1 MADISGANSNLSQ
14 LDQLE
19 IAFRQSQQ
27 FQIDRLEEK
36 KQAIENKSTF
46 FNSLNSRLNSI
57 VSRIDTF
64 ELDNAP
70 DRFRAKQVI
79 SSSSDFVTATASG
92 DALEGVNTVRVN
104 RLAKN
109 DLLISGRYE
118 LERDFEITGIKSLE
132 FIVGDEIKTVEV
144 DFDQLLADKKELL
157 ISNGT
162 LDGDISDVKLNYDD
176 AVTGII
182 RAVNL
187 ADIGINTSSVK
198 DSNSTARMTFRAVS
212 SGTDGSISFND
223 SDIFSSI
230 GLLKDDLVDE
240 DGNRRIVSDSEAGY
254 RVSDKNELDASA
266 VINGVNVTS
275 SSNSIGDAV
284 EGLTIELKQVQ
295 SSDDF
300 EVVLNTSINTKEVT
314 DFITPFIA
322 SFNELVNFLREE
334 REIVQ
339 TESSASSLSFR
350 LRSLL
355 SERITTAKEGN
366 PNFITNIGLSVNSD
380 GTLSISDNSRLEELL
395 EEDPQKVI
403 DIFISGDGIID
414 KVKSAVEVLK
424 NDDEDFIRDRT
435 LALADQI
442 DNEQNRIE
450 NVQDRIDRQAQAQR
464 DQFQRVLEAFFEA
477 QTQFNSYS
485 AFFQGSGQN
494 SQTSLLQQSQQIQ

>member
-1 MADISGANSNLSQ
+1 MSDISSANSNLTQ

-27 FQIDRLEEK
+27 FQIDRLEERK
-36 KQAIENKSTF
+36 LEIENKSTF
-46 FNSLNSRLNSI
+46 FNNLNSRLNSI

-70 DRFRAKQVI
+70 DRFRAKQVV
-79 SSSSDFVTATASG
+79 SSSSDYVTASASG
-92 DALEGVNTVRVN
+92 DALEGINTVRVN
-104 RLAKN
+104 RLAQN
-109 DLLISGRYE
+109 DLLISGRYQ
-118 LERDFEITGIKSLE
+118 LEDDFEINGVQTLE
-132 FIVGDEIKTVEV
+132 FLVGDELQTVEV
-144 DFDQLLADKKELL
+144 DFDQFLADKKELL
-157 ISNGT
+157 ISEGT
-162 LDGDISDVKLNYDD
+162 LEGNIEDVKLSFDD

-182 RAVNL
+182 KAVNL
-187 ADIGINTSSVK
+187 ADIGVDASSVK
-198 DSNSTARMTFRAVS
+198 DSSTTARMTFRASS

-223 SDIFSSI
+223 SDIFASI
-230 GLLKDDLVDE
+230 GLIKENLVDD
-240 DGNRRIVSDSEAGY
+240 DGNREIVSDTSAGY
-254 RVSDKNELDASA
+254 RVSVVDDLDASA
-266 VINGVNVTS
+266 VINGVNITS

-284 EGLTIELKQVQ
+284 EGLTVELKQVQ
-295 SSDDF
+295 SSEDS
-300 EVVLNTSINTKEVT
+300 EVILNTSINTQEVT
-314 DFITPFIA
+314 DFITPFIS

-339 TESSASSLSFR
+339 SESSASSLSFR

-366 PNFITNIGLSVNSD
+366 PNYITNIGLSVNSD

-403 DIFISGDGIID
+403 DIFISGDGIVD
-414 KVKSAVEVLK
+414 KVKSAVQVLK

-442 DNEQNRIE
+442 DNEENRI
-450 NVQDRIDRQAQAQR
+450 NDVQDRIDRQAQAQR

-477 QTQFNSYS
+477 QTQYNSYS
-485 AFFQGSGQN
+485 AFFQGAAQN